1 MADQISREEALA
13 RLAEIESEIARLS
26 TQPDEQQDAASRVS
40 RFQMAGGAFLP
51 PTKESIGQES
61 LDEASRIQREKM
73 RDLGVASV
81 RYGIPAAVGIAAGP
95 VTGLAALARSALMT
109 GAAAGAG
116 ETGAQAIEKETEGTE
131 YRPRQI
137 AGAALRGASPL
148 MKGAPIVNTLI
159 AAGSGVAGGVAE
171 GKTGGMEM
179 LSEAAKSAIPVGF
192 LQTLSGTLG
201 ANRARLTG
209 GIVRAQDIEKIAP
222 GQITPTFGQAF
233 PEFAGLESRVA
244 SQTGSQELNQ
254 QLLEQARVI
263 TRAIQTRPDLT
274 GIPAEAHSALVSRV
288 AQTIGGL
295 SPETGARLAN
305 EAQGVNDAFL
315 AVERAR
321 TEAQK
326 SLAQDALAEAQQA
339 FQKAVE
345 VETLKGG
352 IRGGGVRPYQSAIMG
367 REVEDVLDTTRNAFK
382 SHAEGLY
389 GPVKK
394 FENTPAFD
402 LGQPAGQNLP
412 SVEDEILGLMNKY
425 PALKTGQQ
433 SAVFTPYLRK
443 LEEILSAKT
452 PASLNDLRAIRDQLY
467 DASDIAGQAFGKS
480 TQRDIRNVANR
491 ITQTIDFQAPQ
502 YLGQAE
508 ADALKTANKFYS
520 EFRPRFD
527 EFGVI
532 QAFKPGTMETAQMA
546 DLYTGRVARQGTETP
561 SFQNASTLLQDLQSA
576 KVAGVPAPSKLS
588 DITRAG
594 IVDRS
599 INPATGEVDLTK
611 LAGDLNNIAKQG
623 GGGLQQLG
631 FGTTQELNRFVKY
644 VQNLPAEQ
652 AKGPEAVLKL
662 LQSGTPAGFA
672 VASRA
677 VQVLPDVATVDSV
690 IRTLERQA
698 VAGSKAAETT
708 LLNIRAREIENLLLE
723 ASKSGPKPNLGSL
736 IELSNKE
743 MRDKAALILGPKLLK
758 TIDDQF
764 LPGFR
769 VMEQA
774 REAAGMA
781 GSTVRGAAIE
791 RIGRA
796 ALEAPVQLASGEIV
810 KPAVNVFSKLA
821 DAIGYA
827 YYSKILAKG
836 AGVSGLKSR
845 KELYGFLKQI
855 ADKPRPQQIQLAR
868 RYLGEED
875 SGE

>member
-26 TQPDEQQDAASRVS
+26 AQPDEQQDAASRVS
-40 RFQMAGGAFLP
+40 RFQMAGGGFLP

-61 LDEASRIQREKM
+61 LDEASMIQREKM
-73 RDLGVASV
+73 RDLGTSAL
-81 RYGIPAAVGIAAGP
+81 RYGVPAI
-95 VTGLAALARSALMT
+95 TGLATGGASIPVMIGAGAASAGLGEAGAQTVENVSEGKEYRPGEIVGATIRGAVPFIKGAPVSTTALSGLGGLLGGAAEGKVTGFGSGLRETVLGAAPIGALQ
-109 GAAAGAG
+109 AAGA
-116 ETGAQAIEKETEGTE
+116 ASK
-131 YRPRQI
+131 
-137 AGAALRGASPL
+137 AASDY
-148 MKGAPIVNTLI
+148 
-159 AAGSGVAGGVAE
+159 
-171 GKTGGMEM
+171 
-179 LSEAAKSAIPVGF
+179 
-192 LQTLSGTLG
+192 LSGG
-201 ANRARLTG
+201 IRRAADVEQIG
-209 GIVRAQDIEKIAP
+209 PGVRA
-222 GQITPTFGQAF
+222 TVGQAF

-244 SQTGSQELNQ
+244 SQTGSQELRQ
-254 QLLEQARVI
+254 QLQDQSK
-263 TRAIQTRPDLT
+263 AIASAVQNVM
-274 GIPAEAHSALVSRV
+274 GVPAENYPDLVSRISR
-288 AQTIGGL
+288 TIGGFG
-295 SPETGARLAN
+295 PETAARLAN
-305 EAQGVNDAFL
+305 EAQNVNSAFA
-315 AVERAR
+315 AVEKAR
-321 TEAQK
+321 TAAQK

-352 IRGGGVRPYQSAIMG
+352 IRGGGVRQFQSAIMG
-367 REVEDVLDTTRNAFK
+367 REAEDILDTTRNAFR

-394 FENTPAFD
+394 FENTPAFN

-443 LEEILSAKT
+443 LEEILNAKT

-491 ITQTIDFQAPQ
+491 ITQTIDSQAPQ

-508 ADALKTANKFYS
+508 ADALRTANKFYS

-561 SFQNASTLLQDLQSA
+561 AFQNASSLLQDLQSA

-599 INPATGEVDLTK
+599 IDPATGAIDLTK
-611 LAGDLNNIAKQG
+611 LASDLNNIAKQG

-644 VQNLPAEQ
+644 VQDLDPAK
-652 AKGPEAVLKL
+652 AKGPEAVLEL
-662 LQSGTPAGFA
+662 LKTGTPAGFS
-672 VASRA
+672 VASAA
-677 VQVLPDVATVDSV
+677 VRRLPDVATVDSV
-690 IRTLERQA
+690 MQTLQRQA
-698 VAGSKAAETT
+698 VGGSKQAADALTQ
-708 LLNIRAREIENLLLE
+708 IRAREIEDLLLK
-723 ASKSGPKPNLGSL
+723 ASSEGRVANLGSL
-736 IELSNKE
+736 TELADPA
-743 MRDKAALILGPKLLK
+743 MRDNVERILGRNLMGLV
-758 TIDDQF
+758 DSQF
-764 LPGFR
+764 IPGFR
-769 VMEQA
+769 VIEEA
-774 REAAGMA
+774 RQAAGMA

-791 RIGRA
+791 RVGRA
-796 ALEAPVQLASGEIV
+796 VAQAPTQIAAGDVKQGIQNMLGNAAAALGY
-810 KPAVNVFSKLA
+810 NVVAKVF
-821 DAIGYA
+821 
-827 YYSKILAKG
+827 AKG
-836 AGVSGLKSR
+836 AGVSGLR
-845 KELYGFLKQI
+845 KRQDFVNFLEQI
-855 ADKPRPQQIQLAR
+855 AKKPAPQQIQLLR
-868 RYLGEED
+868 RYAGEED